1 MLNRCARATAAI
13 QLCLLIRAVTV
24 TSLSPVHPTSLSCR
38 TDAHSTTAFN
48 GRTSTSLFG
57 VRSTLSRARDS
68 IFSKDRSDADLKD
81 GIAFFYDRSS
91 KLWEDVWGEHMH
103 HGYYVPEDRTVSCLK
118 IWCDD
123 THELESPIHKHLIF
137 FVDRIMSKRKLT

>member
-13 QLCLLIRAVTV
+13 QLYLLIRAVTV

-118 IWCDD
+118 I
-123 THELESPIHKHLIF
+123 
-137 FVDRIMSKRKLT
+137 